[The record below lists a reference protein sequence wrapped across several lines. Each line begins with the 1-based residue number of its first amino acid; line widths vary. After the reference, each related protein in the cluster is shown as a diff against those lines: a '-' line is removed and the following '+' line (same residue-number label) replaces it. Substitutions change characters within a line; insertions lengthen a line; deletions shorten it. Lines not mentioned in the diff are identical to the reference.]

1 MGDAMIYA
9 HVTNGTPDQFGRP
22 PALFVADGLWRD
34 HRASGPI
41 DTELA
46 LIDWYPVAESDRPAA
61 TGRATHDRSYS
72 FDGQTVTVTW
82 TERPWTADET
92 EARRLAANHAAI
104 AQAIDAAITQL
115 DTLIAAPAVDTVPA
129 GTLTAAQLS
138 NIARAMRDAVQANR
152 AGAQQVALILKR
164 TIKLVRG
171 DYDTV
176 S

>member
-1 MGDAMIYA
+1 MIYA

-22 PALFVADGLWRD
+22 PALFLADGLWRD

-41 DTELA
+41 AAELA
-46 LIDWYPVAESDRPAA
+46 LIDWYPVTETDRPADTA
-61 TGRATHDRSYS
+61 QATHDRSYS
-72 FDGQTVTVTW
+72 FDGTTVTVTW
-82 TERPWTADET
+82 VQRPWTVEEL
-92 EARRLAANHAAI
+92 EARRLAANQATIAA
-104 AQAIDAAITQL
+104 AIDAAISQL
-115 DTLIAAPAVDTVPA
+115 DTLIAAPAVDNVPA
-129 GTLTAAQLS
+129 GTLTTAQLS